1 MNREDVRP
9 KPVHLRE
16 EERDFNSGCFGAVG
30 TVNGVG
36 VDGLSEVSADCAL
49 SSLLRIGC
57 AHQFAVFHNGV
68 FAFKNLNLDR
78 TGNHEVNEVFE
89 EGAFAV
95 NSVESFGFLTGEPF
109 HLGSNDLQ
117 IVGFKA
123 AVNLS
128 DYIFRNCVGFDN
140 RKCAFNCHFNLLK
153 SYKKIKQGKADQVS
167 VFSDDP
173 VQMAK
178 HWQSLGAEYLHLID
192 LDGAFEG
199 KSVNAEIVKE
209 ICQKLDIPVQ
219 LGGGIRSEEIADF
232 WLNLGVTRII
242 IGTMALE
249 NFALFEK
256 ICKKYPGRVG
266 VSLDVQGKKL
276 KTRGWVEDSG
286 KEIDEILPKLQNA
299 GCAFIIYTDIE
310 RDGMHSE
317 LNFAEIER
325 LAKLCPLPL
334 IAAGGVSTMESVKK
348 LLPLAKNSSLQGI
361 VSGRAIYEGTLD
373 FNEAIN
379 FIKKN

>member
-1 MNREDVRP
+1 MIIFPAVDLKNGKAVR
-9 KPVHLRE
+9 L
-16 EERDFNSGCFGAVG
+16 
-30 TVNGVG
+30 
-36 VDGLSEVSADCAL
+36 
-49 SSLLRIGC
+49 
-57 AHQFAVFHNGV
+57 
-68 FAFKNLNLDR
+68 
-78 TGNHEVNEVFE
+78 
-89 EGAFAV
+89 
-95 NSVESFGFLTGEPF
+95 
-109 HLGSNDLQ
+109 
-117 IVGFKA
+117 
-123 AVNLS
+123 
-128 DYIFRNCVGFDN
+128 
-140 RKCAFNCHFNLLK
+140 
-153 SYKKIKQGKADQVS
+153 KQGKADQVS
-167 VFSDDP
+167 IFSDDP

-209 ICQKLDIPVQ
+209 ICRKLDIPVQ